1 MRNKIEQNVKGVTMI
16 ALVVTII
23 ILLILSGV
31 TINMITDGGIIGQ
44 AKDAVKATKLAEVK
58 EQIKIEILAAQMEGI
73 TTGDGVSDEQIK
85 EIVDKYGE
93 LGKDGDTI
101 KTEHG
106 DISLKD
112 ILEGKEEGG
121 SSSGEKDQQIAELEN
136 TVENLKGTIE
146 DLNNQLEQE
155 KNSKEELEDRITD
168 LNNQI
173 DNLNK
178 EVQQGQ
184 VTIEE
189 KQGEIDNLNTEL
201 ASKN

>member
-1 MRNKIEQNVKGVTMI
+1 MRNKIVENVKGVTLI

-58 EQIKIEILAAQMEGI
+58 EQIKIEVLAAQMEGL
-73 TTGDGVSDEQIK
+73 TVGEGVTDEKIK

-93 LGKDGDTI
+93 LGEDGDTI

-121 SSSGEKDQQIAELEN
+121 PSKDQQIADLEN
-136 TVENLKGTIE
+136 TVEDLKGTIE

-184 VTIEE
+184 ATIEE
-189 KQGEIDNLNTEL
+189 KQGEID
-201 ASKN
+201 K